1 MQLNWT
7 YPIRLISVDLD
18 GTLFRSDSTPAPEG
32 VRLLQCA
39 RRAGVRVV
47 INTTRNIGGV
57 RKLCKAWGFSDPVIC
72 TNGAQIFAS
81 PEGPVWASFT
91 IPMAIARSVARLA
104 DENGWEVNTSVGN
117 RSYFRQRPGQLLGPV
132 RHWSDVSMEDSQ
144 ELPRLVIVPTNE
156 EALVGEPLRMLL
168 HQREAIA
175 AVRNLT
181 DQFWQDCRTETYY
194 EPDGR
199 VHSLCVLP
207 READKGSAL
216 EFVARKLEIPLD
228 QTLAIGDN
236 ANDMPMFAAAGV
248 SAAMGN
254 ATPEVKAAAT
264 VVGPSNDDEGV
275 AWAVRRFVL
284 RHPN

>member
-1 MQLNWT
+1 MNWT

-57 RKLCKAWGFSDPVIC
+57 RKLCKAWGFRDPVIC

-104 DENGWEVNTSVGN
+104 DDNGWEVSTSVGN
-117 RSYFRQRPGQLLGPV
+117 LSYLRQRKGQPLGPIGRPSSV
-132 RHWSDVSMEDSQ
+132 GIADSQ
-144 ELPRLVIVPTNE
+144 DPPQLEIVRTNE
-156 EALVGEPLRMLL
+156 EALVAEPLRMLL
-168 HQREAIA
+168 HEREAIA
-175 AVRNLT
+175 AAQELT
-181 DQFWQDCRTETYY
+181 EQFPQDCRTETYY
-194 EPDGR
+194 KPDGR

-216 EFVARKLEIPLD
+216 EFVGRKLQIPLA

-236 ANDMPMFAAAGV
+236 PNDMPMFAAAGV
-248 SAAMGN
+248 GVAMGN
-254 ATPEVKAAAT
+254 TPPPVKAAAT
-264 VVGPSNDDEGV
+264 VAGPSNDDEGV
-275 AWAVRRFVL
+275 AWAVRQFVL
-284 RHPN
+284 RHLD

>member
-1 MQLNWT
+1 
-7 YPIRLISVDLD
+7 
-18 GTLFRSDSTPAPEG
+18 
-32 VRLLQCA
+32 
-39 RRAGVRVV
+39 
-47 INTTRNIGGV
+47 
-57 RKLCKAWGFSDPVIC
+57 
-72 TNGAQIFAS
+72 
-81 PEGPVWASFT
+81 
-91 IPMAIARSVARLA
+91 
-104 DENGWEVNTSVGN
+104 
-117 RSYFRQRPGQLLGPV
+117 
-132 RHWSDVSMEDSQ
+132 
-144 ELPRLVIVPTNE
+144 
-156 EALVGEPLRMLL
+156 MLL

-181 DQFWQDCRTETYY
+181 DQFSQDCRTETYY

-264 VVGPSNDDEGV
+264 VVGPSNDDEG
-275 AWAVRRFVL
+275 AALGSPAVRNCGIPIDNMRLGQITGNQERLPAYRRNGVGLTDPPLNRPHADASSQRVGRRDGARLHPRPVRCRFRARRGMIREAVLVGQSALDDLALRRFVPHRWGIPARQNL
-284 RHPN
+284 EYRRPVECRRRC

>member
-1 MQLNWT
+1 MNWT
-7 YPIRLISVDLD
+7 YAIRLISVDLD

-104 DENGWEVNTSVGN
+104 DDNGWEVSTSVGN
-117 RSYFRQRPGQLLGPV
+117 LNYLRQRKGQPLGPIGRPSSV
-132 RHWSDVSMEDSQ
+132 GIADSQ
-144 ELPRLVIVPTNE
+144 DPPQLEIVRTNE
-156 EALVGEPLRMLL
+156 EALVAEPVRMLL
-168 HQREAIA
+168 HEREAIA
-175 AVRNLT
+175 AAQELT
-181 DQFWQDCRTETYY
+181 EQFPQDCRTETYY
-194 EPDGR
+194 KPDGR

-216 EFVARKLEIPLD
+216 EFVGRKLQIPLA

-236 ANDMPMFAAAGV
+236 PNDMPMFAAAGV
-248 SAAMGN
+248 GVAMGN
-254 ATPEVKAAAT
+254 APPPVKAAAT
-264 VVGPSNDDEGV
+264 VAGPSNDDEGV
-275 AWAVRRFVL
+275 AWAVRQFVL
-284 RHPN
+284 RHLD